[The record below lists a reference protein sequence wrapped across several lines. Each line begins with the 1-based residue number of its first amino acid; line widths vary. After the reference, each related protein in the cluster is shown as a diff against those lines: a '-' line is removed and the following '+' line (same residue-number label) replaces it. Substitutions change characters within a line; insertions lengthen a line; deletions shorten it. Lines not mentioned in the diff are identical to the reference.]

1 MSVMSMKI
9 WWAVA
14 LMVAGGVAS
23 PAGAKSCGLSI
34 DVVNHRSEPVKITL
48 KWFYGERPVRPDVTD
63 FREVDLQELQANGLA
78 SSLVMELS
86 PNASQ
91 RLDVRTICG
100 GVSNDYLN
108 WRYSLD
114 GVVFSSGQLDIAA
127 EPWPYE
133 LHVR

>member
-1 MSVMSMKI
+1 MPMKML
-9 WWAVA
+9 WAAA
-14 LMVAGGVAS
+14 LLVVGGVAF

-34 DVVNHRSEPVKITL
+34 DVVNHRSEPITITL

-63 FREVDLQELQANGLA
+63 FREVDVQELQANGLA
-78 SSLVMELS
+78 RLRVMELS
-86 PNASQ
+86 PNTSQ

-114 GVVFSSGQLDIAA
+114 GSGPLSGQVDISA
-127 EPWPYE
+127 EPWPYK
-133 LHVR
+133 LHIR

>member
-1 MSVMSMKI
+1 MPMKML
-9 WWAVA
+9 WAAA
-14 LMVAGGVAS
+14 LLVVGGVAF

-34 DVVNHRSEPVKITL
+34 DVVNHRSEPITITL

-63 FREVDLQELQANGLA
+63 FREVDVQELQANGLA
-78 SSLVMELS
+78 RLRVMELS
-86 PNASQ
+86 PNTSQ

-114 GVVFSSGQLDIAA
+114 GSGPLSGQLDISA
-127 EPWPYE
+127 EPWPYK
-133 LHVR
+133 LHIR